1 MSTDVT
7 GVMRT
12 LISAQLIKPGPR
24 KLYVTY
30 YRTKTHADLLP
41 DGGMLFEGQRYVN
54 PSALA
59 VAMKRS
65 LNPGMKTRHD
75 PGWASLYASDTG
87 DCLKDLREQ
96 IIPKNS
102 AAASTSAAR
111 SRAAEVAPDPPT
123 RSRVVE
129 APPAPRELCAICSRD
144 RGSLDLCVKCEACAA
159 VHHKAC
165 VDDTNTTT
173 TASAYYCS
181 KCIDHHCSLVQSLLR
196 DLRQVVVKYGAVSSE
211 AITENEPAAI
221 NDASS
226 VASPRIK
233 DEEETKEMETAATSS
248 SSLMALGASDDV
260 VDLDALAADVSPATA
275 TSLLTQIDG
284 MLQRLGANDQR
295 MQLLLNS
302 TGEVL
307 VHLASLDMAKALL
320 AIDHDLKK
328 VATSC
333 TRDNDANA
341 DHFSPGVDG
350 LVHVLNLRHGVLSAR
365 YHFQRTVTALQTLS
379 EKRLRSCDIR
389 EAKTCDAWQ
398 KELRI
403 YNEWAAKMA
412 SAKASVAAIQHEIAQ
427 KNALID
433 NAVRHR
439 KTLRAISLAKRFIP
453 AYRECTQGLQGSADY
468 LLVTILA
475 DKLKGLAQSIKK
487 WELMGAHYTGMKSVL
502 LARKE
507 SLKRKRDANEDEHE
521 LLPALKLAKRDVTLP
536 SPPLAKLIDRQVLEM
551 ETNLDNIESHKKDAL
566 GTLAAIEKAL
576 DAHQHATESLPEWS
590 TLLGTVRDMMRRC
603 EPPREEPPTPDV
615 LDEPEASEEVVAA
628 AHDDGTETED
638 EETEEADSPVAPVVQ
653 PEPPVVQTEAPV
665 KTEAPAVQAEVP
677 VVHAT
682 PAAEHTPAPVVN
694 NAMPYIKPEVPAF
707 EPYSAATFAPQWPAA
722 APLPSERS
730 ALSVK
735 DEILAAVP
743 APSVAPARP
752 IEHDIIVI
760 DDSD

>member
-12 LISAQLIKPGPR
+12 LISAQLLQPGPR
-24 KLYVTY
+24 KLYVSY
-30 YRTKTHADLLP
+30 YRSKAYADLLP
-41 DGGMLFEGQRYVN
+41 DGGMLFEGQRFVN
-54 PSALA
+54 PSAVA

-87 DCLKDLREQ
+87 DCLKDLRDQ
-96 IIPKNS
+96 IIPKHS
-102 AAASTSAAR
+102 AATSTSAAR
-111 SRAAEVAPDPPT
+111 SRAAEVTPDPPA

-165 VDDTNTTT
+165 VDKNNTTT
-173 TASAYYCS
+173 TAAAYYCT

-196 DLRQVVVKYGAVSSE
+196 DLRQVVVQYGGVSSE
-211 AITENEPAAI
+211 AVADTEPAAI
-221 NDASS
+221 AETSS
-226 VASPRIK
+226 VTSPRIK
-233 DEEETKEMETAATSS
+233 DEEETKEIEMTAAASS

-260 VDLDALAADVSPATA
+260 VDLDALAADVPPATA
-275 TSLLTQIDG
+275 TSLLAQIDG
-284 MLQRLGANDQR
+284 MLKRLNANDQR

-307 VHLASLDMAKALL
+307 VHLASLDMAKALH
-320 AIDHDLKK
+320 AIDDDLKK
-328 VATSC
+328 VATTC

-350 LVHVLNLRHGVLSAR
+350 LVHVLNLRHGILSAR

-389 EAKTCDAWQ
+389 EAKTSDAWQ

-403 YNEWAAKMA
+403 YNEWVAKMA

-439 KTLRAISLAKRFIP
+439 KTLRAISLSKRFIP
-453 AYRECTQGLQGSADY
+453 AYRECTQGLQGNADY

-487 WELMGAHYTGMKSVL
+487 WESMGAHYTDMKRVL
-502 LARKE
+502 LARKD
-507 SLKRKRDANEDEHE
+507 SLKRKRDDDDDDDDA
-521 LLPALKLAKRDVTLP
+521 LLPALKLTKRDVTLP

-551 ETNLDNIESHKKDAL
+551 DTNLGNIESHKKDAL
-566 GTLAAIEKAL
+566 GTLGAIEKAL
-576 DAHQHATESLPEWS
+576 DAHQHATESLPEW
-590 TLLGTVRDMMRRC
+590 TALLGTVRDLMRRC
-603 EPPREEPPTPDV
+603 EPPREEPATPEV
-615 LDEPEASEEVVAA
+615 VDEPQAIEDAVGAT
-628 AHDDGTETED
+628 HDDGADTED
-638 EETEEADSPVAPVVQ
+638 EETDDANHSAAPVIAA
-653 PEPPVVQTEAPV
+653 EPPVVPAETAVVKTEALAV
-665 KTEAPAVQAEVP
+665 QAEAPAVQA
-677 VVHAT
+677 T
-682 PAAEHTPAPVVN
+682 PLADPAPAPVVHSS
-694 NAMPYIKPEVPAF
+694 MPFIKPEVPAF
-707 EPYSAATFAPQWPAA
+707 EPHSAATYAPQWPAA
-722 APLPSERS
+722 TSQHSEPSEF
-730 ALSVK
+730 ALK
-735 DEILAAVP
+735 QEMLAAVP
-743 APSVAPARP
+743 APA
-752 IEHDIIVI
+752 HDIIVI